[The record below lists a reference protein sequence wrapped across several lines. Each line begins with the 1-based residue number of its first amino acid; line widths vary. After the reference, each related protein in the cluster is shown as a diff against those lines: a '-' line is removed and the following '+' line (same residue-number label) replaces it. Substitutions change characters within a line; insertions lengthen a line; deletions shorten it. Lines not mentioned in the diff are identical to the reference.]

1 MLCFNPDNL
10 TTNLV
15 CSQEARDAYYMKN
28 YPDFFATMGKVMVK
42 KPDGGF
48 LLVSDAELEQL
59 KRANK
64 LTYEVPRAMGGK
76 TVDTTIKPI
85 WVLKE

>member
-1 MLCFNPDNL
+1 
-10 TTNLV
+10 
-15 CSQEARDAYYMKN
+15 
-28 YPDFFATMGKVMVK
+28 MGKVMVK

-64 LTYEVPRAMGGK
+64 LTYEVPRAMGGR

>member
-1 MLCFNPDNL
+1 
-10 TTNLV
+10 
-15 CSQEARDAYYMKN
+15 MKN
-28 YPDFFATMGKVMVK
+28 YPDYFATMGKVMVK

-59 KRANK
+59 KKANK
-64 LTYEVPRAMGGK
+64 LTYEVPRTKGGR
-76 TVDTTIKPI
+76 TVDTTQKLI